1 MKTALIFILF
11 AALTAHAQTTKP
23 VLISGF
29 DDVLR
34 QAENTGLAKSAV
46 KILEKDKTFA
56 GMPELYQAITSD
68 ETTATKFTLVSGI
81 ATWFEGRIRGFLNAS
96 QYPQAELAL
105 RNWLTEWSIEKFKA
119 KHLEK
124 ILAGHPGRHFIVIF
138 DNSEPSLEIA
148 ETIRTQYGDRIS
160 PVYLHEVVF
169 RAERPGTV
177 NYITPLDIALN
188 EYQLGRLT
196 TVDVEKVAQAILAEK
211 DAELIIPDY
220 AYCPTQYDP
229 CSKTS
234 RELAGSCSLVQTK
247 IVAIC
252 KNRKNN

>member
-1 MKTALIFILF
+1 MKYLISLFIFVTLS
-11 AALTAHAQTTKP
+11 AQAQTTKP

-34 QAENTGLAKSAV
+34 QAENTGLTKSAV

-68 ETTATKFTLVSGI
+68 ETTPVKFTLVSGI
-81 ATWFEGRIRGFLNAS
+81 ATWFEGRIRGFLKES
-96 QYPQAELAL
+96 QYPTADLAL
-105 RNWLTEWSIEKFKA
+105 RNWITEWSIEKFKV

-124 ILAGHPGRHFIVIF
+124 ILAAHPGRHFIVIF

-148 ETIRTQYGDRIS
+148 ETIRAQYGDKIS
-160 PVYLHEVVF
+160 PVYLHEVLF

-177 NYITPLDIALN
+177 NYITAMDIALN
-188 EYQLGRLT
+188 EHQYGRLT
-196 TVDVEKVAQAILAEK
+196 AANVEKVAQAILAEK
-211 DAELIIPDY
+211 DAELIIPEY
-220 AYCPTQYDP
+220 AYCPTQYDA
-229 CSKTS
+229 CSKAP
-234 RELAGSCSLVQTK
+234 RELSATCAQVQTK
-247 IVAIC
+247 IIEIC